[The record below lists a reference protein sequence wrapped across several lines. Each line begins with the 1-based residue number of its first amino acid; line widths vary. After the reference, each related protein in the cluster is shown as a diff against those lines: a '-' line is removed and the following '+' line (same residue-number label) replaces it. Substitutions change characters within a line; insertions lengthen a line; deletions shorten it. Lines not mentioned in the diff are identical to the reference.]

1 MSPPRFTPEF
11 KDEAVRQIV
20 DRGYSQSLKSQQ
32 GLAFHRTAFTS
43 GLKLLSQTKPTNKT
57 PNCLLEKV
65 KFSD

>member
-32 GLAFHRTAFTS
+32 GLAFQRIASTNGSA
-43 GLKLLSQTKPTNKT
+43 LLNQTKQISKP
-57 PNCLLEKV
+57 PSCSLQKV